1 MPHPSWTQLS
11 FTIAVILFAVSGF
24 FLPFLYVWE
33 YQGWQPRQAIGPLVQ
48 VIMFGMGVSLTFA
61 DFGRVLRM
69 PKSVLVGVLGQF
81 TVMPIL
87 AFLFV
92 RLFGLDTEVAAGL
105 ILIGSCPGGVAS
117 NVIAYIAKANV
128 PLSVTMTACST
139 MLSPLAT
146 PLAMLLLAGQY
157 VPMEVA
163 PMAWSIVKMI
173 LIPVLLGLLFNHFAG
188 ALVRRLQKLF
198 PLVAMLGI
206 CVIIAITIA
215 LARDDLKNVGFVL
228 FLAAALQNA
237 VAFTVGYGGARAL
250 RLEENDCRTIAL
262 EVGIQNGGMA
272 TGLAINLMHSP
283 VMALGSAVYGPWS
296 AISSSVLAAW
306 WRSCSPPSSE
316 TEDEDARDVT
326 VNCHDELAENAPQQ
340 VP

>member
-11 FTIAVILFAVSGF
+11 FTLAVILFAVSGYF
-24 FLPFLYVWE
+24 FPSWYVWE
-33 YQGWQPRQAIGPLVQ
+33 FHGWQPRQAIGPLVQ

-69 PKSVLVGVLGQF
+69 PKSVIVGLVAQF

-87 AFLFV
+87 AFLFAQV
-92 RLFGLDTEVAAGL
+92 FRLETEVAAGL
-105 ILIGSCPGGVAS
+105 ILIGCCPGGVAS

-157 VPMEVA
+157 VPMEVL
-163 PMAWSIVKMI
+163 PMAWSISKMI
-173 LIPVLLGLLFNHFAG
+173 LLPVLLGLFLNHFAA
-188 ALVRRLQKLF
+188 ALINQLKMIF
-198 PLVAMLGI
+198 PWIAMFGI
-206 CVIIAITIA
+206 CVIVAITIA
-215 LARDDLKNVGFVL
+215 LARDDLRTVGIAL
-228 FLAAALQNA
+228 FFAAAIQNM
-237 VAFTVGYGGARAL
+237 VALAVGYFGARML

-272 TGLAINLMHSP
+272 TGLAINLLQSP
-283 VMALGSAVYGPWS
+283 TMALGSAVYGPWS
-296 AISSSVLAAW
+296 AISSSILAGW
-306 WRSCSPPSSE
+306 WRSPAGSAEQEVAAEPTPPVDHP
-316 TEDEDARDVT
+316 TQ
-326 VNCHDELAENAPQQ
+326 ELADTIN
-340 VP
+340 